1 MQIKLKELRNGLE
14 NLQEVMTGKLRV
26 DWEEMKEMTRN
37 CESIAQKF
45 KESRRNGW
53 KIVSQFN
60 YESLFRNYWIPIW
73 TPLPLKELLILQ
85 EILIVLL
92 SNL

>member
-1 MQIKLKELRNGLE
+1 
-14 NLQEVMTGKLRV
+14 
-26 DWEEMKEMTRN
+26 MKEMTRN

-53 KIVSQFN
+53 KIVSQIN

-73 TPLPLKELLILQ
+73 TPLPL
-85 EILIVLL
+85 
-92 SNL
+92 